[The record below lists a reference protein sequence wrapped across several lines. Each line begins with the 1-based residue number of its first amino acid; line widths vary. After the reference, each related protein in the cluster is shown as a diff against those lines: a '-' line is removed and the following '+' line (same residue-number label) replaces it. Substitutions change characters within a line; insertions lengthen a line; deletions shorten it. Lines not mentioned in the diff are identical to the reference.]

1 MKQNISMDVE
11 IHGTGYHFETLSVKL
26 GASPTQFCPN
36 DHREDALHFTRWSV
50 STRESHEKEFRINLR
65 SDTFLNHTTD
75 LLIRCHQKQEKIRK
89 SLDDI
94 HLTQPGQLAKLQDDY
109 LKISEINRLLGDA
122 IEVNLMV
129 FGDDLKT
136 EHP

>member
-1 MKQNISMDVE
+1 M
-11 IHGTGYHFETLSVKL
+11 
-26 GASPTQFCPN
+26 
-36 DHREDALHFTRWSV
+36 
-50 STRESHEKEFRINLR
+50 
-65 SDTFLNHTTD
+65 
-75 LLIRCHQKQEKIRK
+75 LIRCHQKQEQIRK